1 MQSGAQPQWGRR
13 KLEEKFWLLLGLG
26 AILSSMDDEPMGA
39 ASLRCQVS
47 VQECIGTVPDILI
60 SEK

>member
-26 AILSSMDDEPMGA
+26 AILSSVDDELMGV
-39 ASLRCQVS
+39 ASLWCQVS
-47 VQECIGTVPDILI
+47 AQECIGAVPGILI